1 MWLLGFEFRTFRRAF
16 RVLNSWAI
24 SPALCNS
31 FNVQD
36 CLAIVDILIFFMWL
50 RIVLS
55 RFVNNFTGL
64 WNSIVLNVCIGFVR
78 MTNFFCIIILV
89 IHEQERSLF
98 ILITSISFLKDLR
111 FASLRFFW
119 DWDFSCFFKNTYSTI
134 IYIIS
139 SYF

>member
-1 MWLLGFEFRTFRRAF
+1 MWLLGFEFRTFGKAVS
-16 RVLNSWAI
+16 VLNSWAI

-31 FNVQD
+31 FNAQD
-36 CLAIVDILIFFMWL
+36 CLALVDILIFFMWL

-111 FASLRFFW
+111 FASLRFFEIEI
-119 DWDFSCFFKNTYSTI
+119 FLAFLKILTQP
-134 IYIIS
+134 
-139 SYF
+139 